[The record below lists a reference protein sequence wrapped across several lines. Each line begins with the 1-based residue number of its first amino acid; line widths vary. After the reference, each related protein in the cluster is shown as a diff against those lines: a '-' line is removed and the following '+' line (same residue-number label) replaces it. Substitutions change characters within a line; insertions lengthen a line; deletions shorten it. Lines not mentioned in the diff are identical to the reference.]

1 MWRMAVRPAS
11 VDDPCDV
18 DVYTGILTTQAL
30 GLMWGVTLL
39 WYKRLCSPL

>member
-1 MWRMAVRPAS
+1 MDVRAAS
-11 VDDPCDV
+11 VDDTCHV
-18 DVYTGILTTQAL
+18 DEYAGVLTTQAL